1 MSSKASAGPSNMTI
15 IGMAILLFGSILLG
29 VGIHHLIAT
38 GTCSSTGYSS
48 DYGPVPTCPSG
59 TGAWVGFLFGGIV
72 LGLIGGFM
80 LASSGPFSI
89 SPIFFGIFGGIGFG
103 AMSLLIDSKVASGSQ
118 VFGGIFGACFAVV
131 GVGAGIAMIRGI
143 IGTSGGSTSKPSR
156 SSSASARIVSNAF
169 SSSSGRSSRGTSSSP
184 RDAVSGMADL
194 SRTLRNVVSQA
205 GAPSSASSDPLDQ
218 VEKLAALHSSG
229 ALTDE
234 EFAREKAKILGE
246 T

>member
-1 MSSKASAGPSNMTI
+1 MTI

-38 GTCSSTGYSS
+38 GTCSSTGYSA

-59 TGAWVGFLFGGIV
+59 TGAWMGFLFGGIV
-72 LGLIGGFM
+72 LGMIGGFM

-103 AMSLLIDSKVASGSQ
+103 AMSLLIDSKVSSGSQ
-118 VFGGIFGACFAVV
+118 VFGGIFGGCFAVV

-143 IGTSGGSTSKPSR
+143 IGTSGGSTSSPSKS
-156 SSSASARIVSNAF
+156 SSSARISNAF
-169 SSSSGRSSRGTSSSP
+169 SSSSGRSSRGIPSSP
-184 RDAVSGMADL
+184 TDAVSGMADL
-194 SRTLRNVVSQA
+194 SRALRNVASKA

>member
-15 IGMAILLFGSILLG
+15 VGMAILLFGSILLG

-38 GTCSSTGYSS
+38 GTCSSTGYSAN
-48 DYGPVPTCPSG
+48 YGPVPTCPSG
-59 TGAWVGFLFGGIV
+59 TGAWMGFLFGGIV

-103 AMSLLIDSKVASGSQ
+103 AMSLLIDSKVSSGSQ
-118 VFGGIFGACFAVV
+118 VFGGIFGGCFAVV

-143 IGTSGGSTSKPSR
+143 IGTSGGSTG
-156 SSSASARIVSNAF
+156 SSSKSSSSARIVSNAF
-169 SSSSGRSSRGTSSSP
+169 SPSSGRSSRGNSGSP
-184 RDAVSGMADL
+184 RDVVSGMADL
-194 SRTLRNVVSQA
+194 TRTLRNVASQA
-205 GAPSSASSDPLDQ
+205 AAPSSASSDPLDQ